1 MFVREGLGVR
11 EGCGGVGVGKWGEVY
26 VYHIDSSDLCV
37 LTLLSQNWKILGRN
51 DSTKIKVKLTV
62 S

>member
-1 MFVREGLGVR
+1 MRGVSGVR
-11 EGCGGVGVGKWGEVY
+11 EGCGGVVVGKWGEVY
-26 VYHIDSSDLCV
+26 VYHIGSFDLCV
-37 LTLLSQNWKILGRN
+37 LTLLSQNWKIHGRN